1 MGRVAAGPTISPSTS
16 REPLAVGAGFVAT
29 SGFGYTS
36 ADELRTT
43 GVETSLRANFTGRS
57 QNVAFGSGVYFTRG
71 FGARGAFFVD
81 GGLHLSFER
90 YDESLLVGVG
100 PYAALGLAV
109 AVDQQ
114 ERTTRGFF
122 SNDVHVARTLVT
134 FGPSMELDARFTRPS
149 SIPFFGFQIGVM
161 WSDENKGPQK
171 NEVPQPDVPQP
182 APWLD
187 GPPPRALAPEPMP
200 PPAPPSTPPPR
211 SPPALPPRPGDIQL

>member
-57 QNVAFGSGVYFTRG
+57 QNVAFGSGVYFTRA
-71 FGARGAFFVD
+71 FGARGAVFVD

-90 YDESLLVGVG
+90 YDDSLLVGVG
-100 PYAALGLAV
+100 PYAAIGLAV
-109 AVDQQ
+109 AVAQQ

-171 NEVPQPDVPQP
+171 NEVPAPDLPPLTPSQPDE
-182 APWLD
+182 L
-187 GPPPRALAPEPMP
+187 
-200 PPAPPSTPPPR
+200 PAPPTAPTPPTHHPR
-211 SPPALPPRPGDIQL
+211 PPPTPPPRPGDIQI